1 MHRLLGVTLPVPSHT
16 GCFCCPLFG
25 QNANLIVVPA
35 PKNRQ
40 FAFFLRS
47 AHPLKASLTASGIK
61 RKTRFSLGQL
71 IKHQLALSVG
81 HLLSAQARLCAGIT
95 KVGVRSGQAGQG
107 GLSGRGKNAE

>member
-1 MHRLLGVTLPVPSHT
+1 M
-16 GCFCCPLFG
+16 
-25 QNANLIVVPA
+25 PA

-40 FAFFLRS
+40 FASFFLRS